1 MRRAPGCYRL
11 HNKTI
16 SSKAFNGENS
26 ISDDGIEQDLHQ
38 GQRLVVFSQ
47 VMTNTLGFT
56 AIGVLIEDR
65 ATVNQVLQTAQF
77 IKVHFLG

>member
-1 MRRAPGCYRL
+1 M
-11 HNKTI
+11 HMTII
-16 SSKAFNGENS
+16 SSKAFNGKNS

-56 AIGVLIEDR
+56 AIRVLIENR
-65 ATVNQVLQTAQF
+65 ATANQLLQKVQI